1 MVVVLAVAVLAAA
14 GLGACY
20 PAPQTNVVVAI
31 GDSLLL
37 GAEQQGLAD
46 RLRGLGLS
54 PEIDAEGGRPAD
66 RAVALVDAATRGRR
80 TGVLYLGLGTND
92 GTDRASFRSDIEAI
106 MAAARGWP
114 VVWSLVEWPKV
125 LGLNDE
131 LRAARD
137 RHPNLALIDFTPE
150 VTARPWYRATDGV
163 HLVPAGY
170 VARAAHIAAF
180 CDRYR
185 P

>member
-1 MVVVLAVAVLAAA
+1 MVVLLLVAALATV

-20 PAPQTNVVVAI
+20 PAPETNVVVAI
-31 GDSLLL
+31 GDSLLV
-37 GAEQQGLAD
+37 GAEQQGLAA
-46 RLRGLGLS
+46 RLRDRGLA
-54 PEIDAEGGRPAD
+54 PEIDAKGGRRAD
-66 RAVALVDAATRGRR
+66 EAVPLIDAATRGRR

-92 GTDRASFRSDIEAI
+92 GTDRASFRRDIDAVMI
-106 MAAARGWP
+106 AARGWP

-131 LRAARD
+131 LRAALD

-150 VTARPWYRATDGV
+150 VTAHPWYRATDGV

-170 VARAAHIAAF
+170 VARASHIAAS